1 MLGRSLLACVLVLS
15 AARPAISAGPERTIV
30 DNDGYVHTL
39 PDDKHTY
46 TLPAGTELC
55 RDAEV
60 MGRPMG
66 RCYRLKKAAHV
77 RAVTTVPGIT
87 KRSVLVTSADRS
99 TSMGFIPLD
108 DFPDPD

>member
-1 MLGRSLLACVLVLS
+1 MLGQSLLACVLVLS
-15 AARPAISAGPERTIV
+15 AAVPATSAEPERTIL
-30 DNDGYVHTL
+30 DSDGYVHTV
-39 PDDKHTY
+39 PDNKHTY
-46 TLPAGTELC
+46 TLAAGTELC

-60 MGRPMG
+60 MGKPMG
-66 RCYRLKKAAHV
+66 RCYRLKRATHV

-87 KRSVLVTSADRS
+87 RRSVLVTSVDGS